1 MGVPKSS
8 HPRLTASDLHSSDF
22 NHLYMYGE
30 VSKES
35 VNRLNA
41 SIENFERPVTMNL
54 AKDLKIISTAK
65 PIMLHINS
73 GGGDSSAV
81 ISAVRNIRNAKVPVY
96 TIVDGIAM
104 SAASDILLAGHV
116 RYAYPDA
123 LVLMHQHWEFVRAV
137 KRHEDNVVDSKVSSA
152 YYEQYKRYYLAN
164 SKLDGPGLDKLLAR
178 DRYLTAAECKKLGL
192 VDEVIAPPTSVS
204 LKAFAKDNYES
215 MSHGELLAAALP
227 KPGVDITRRLNA
239 VPIFSQM
246 TSHDDEDDE
255 DEDSNESEQRH
266 LKDPELMC
274 LLAVQSIA
282 LINRAM
288 TTTIMSSSRG
298 GVSSF
303 SGTPRPIKLTIPDI
317 PFGDRPEVSTMIP
330 MISAISFSIVPV
342 ISIVE
347 SNCDFSCLLLA
358 LVCHERWIYH
368 YSVLHVDFRYFSEK
382 SQKHVDSVA
391 NTKVIKEFI
400 LRIFK
405 SRAKLPPEII
415 KELFQQSFVFDAKQA
430 LQYGLVDGI
439 IDDQSRT
446 IHPSRAIITTTKT

>member
-1 MGVPKSS
+1 MGSRKTN
-8 HPRLTASDLHSSDF
+8 HPRLTASDLHSPEF

-30 VSKES
+30 VTKES

-41 SIENFERPVTMNL
+41 SIENFERPVTITL
-54 AKDLKIISTAK
+54 AKELKVISTAK

-104 SAASDILLAGHV
+104 SAAADILLAGHV

-123 LVLMHQHWEFVRAV
+123 LVLMHQHWELVRAV
-137 KRHEDNVVDSKVSSA
+137 KRHEDNIVDSKVSTA

-164 SKLDGPGLDKLLAR
+164 SKLDAPGLDKLLAR
-178 DRYLTAAECKKLGL
+178 DRYLTAPECKKLGL
-192 VDEVIAPPTSVS
+192 VDDIIIPPTSAT

-215 MSHGELLAAALP
+215 MTPGELLAAAIP
-227 KPGVDITRRLNA
+227 RPNVDITRRLNA
-239 VPIFSQM
+239 VPVFSQAASE
-246 TSHDDEDDE
+246 TGTDDEDD
-255 DEDSNESEQRH
+255 DDNEAEQRN
-266 LKDPELMC
+266 LKDPETMC
-274 LLAVQSIA
+274 LFAIQAIA
-282 LINRAM
+282 LINRTM

-298 GVSSF
+298 GVNSF
-303 SGTPRPIKLTIPDI
+303 TGIPRPIKLTIPEL
-317 PFGDRPEVSTMIP
+317 PFGERPQVSTIIP
-330 MISAISFSIVPV
+330 MISAITFSIVPV

-368 YSVLHVDFRYFSEK
+368 YSVLHIDLRYFGER
-382 SQKHVDSVA
+382 SQKHIDSVT

-400 LRIFK
+400 LRLFK
-405 SRAKLPPEII
+405 SRAKLPPEVI
-415 KELFQQSFVFDAKQA
+415 KDLFQQSFIFDAKQA

-439 IDDQSRT
+439 IDDKSRS
-446 IHPSRAIITTTKT
+446 IHPSQAVVTTSKV